1 MPRSVTP
8 AFATAAAAGRVKP
21 AFLFE
26 GLFDSGALRLWTG
39 YGQIT
44 WNSNV
49 YTGAGIFM
57 AVDTIEES
65 NGVEANGCRFSLNG
79 IPSGVLSL
87 SLAEPYQGR
96 VVRLYQAFLTSAGAI
111 VADPDLLFTGFAD
124 LMNLEDAGETCTI
137 ELTAE
142 SRLIALQRARSR
154 RYEDQDQKIDYPT
167 DRFFEFVSIIQ
178 DKPVKWGT

>member
-1 MPRSVTP
+1 MPRTVTP
-8 AFATAAAAGRVKP
+8 AFASAAAAGLVRP

-26 GLFDSGALRLWTG
+26 GLFDSGALRLWSG
-39 YGQIT
+39 YGLIT
-44 WNSNV
+44 WNGNV

-57 AVDTIEES
+57 ALDAVEET
-65 NGVEANGCRFSLNG
+65 NGVEANGLKISLNG
-79 IPSGVLSL
+79 VPSGILSL

-96 VVRLYQAFLTSAGAI
+96 VVRVYQAFLTTAGAL
-111 VADPDLLFTGFAD
+111 VVDPDLLFTGFAD

-137 ELTAE
+137 ELLAE

-178 DKPVKWGT
+178 DTPIKWGT